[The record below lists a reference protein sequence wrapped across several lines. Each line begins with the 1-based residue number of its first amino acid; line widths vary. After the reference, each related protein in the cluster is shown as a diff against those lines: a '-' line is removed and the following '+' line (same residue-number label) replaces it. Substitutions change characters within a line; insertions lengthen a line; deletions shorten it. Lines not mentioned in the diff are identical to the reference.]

1 MRNFGHTRPA
11 EAQKPEC
18 EVLPDGRKRITRY
31 FDVPHGSQIP
41 DLLNLPWGEID
52 TGETEFEGWSGL
64 RLVGAKSIDAP
75 AHPSSRARDTR
86 PLIALIFEQIPET
99 GEIQVGF
106 NTQKQLED
114 GRTALEAQFL
124 QFSSDTFVPQTIGAS
139 TAPGDAS
146 AFLMTEDAPNDGTLH
161 RITRTYVHEG
171 ILETDLQT
179 DQGGAL
185 LIQTIKSAVT
195 VPATPSGFTLVG
207 QPVQSPDGLP
217 TYTYTYAKG
226 LGTVLTRVSIE
237 NNGKLKRYFT
247 TSLGVTP
254 AAPAPTIGGTVVQV
268 DSSTRQAKGYAI
280 YDAEWA
286 EGIGVIQIRQDQ
298 RLDGLRLESWVSL
311 GQAYDPSFMLPP
323 GVLQKKDEEEISG
336 GKRFVV
342 TCIQSADGDDPDDG
356 VVQTYQ
362 ARNKFLYPGR
372 AKAFTTP
379 IPAIAPDGTGF
390 TAYAHEVFLDPPIS
404 VGIDATV
411 QVSYQ
416 TSLTLGTLAHP
427 RWNPDNWATIW
438 SKWEG
443 WDIAPHVHIQS
454 LTGYRA
460 VGSPVN
466 FTAGPQISAGGTV
479 ILTGVNTTCMGN
491 RVYGTSSGQVKVVGG
506 PSAPDGLTLTL
517 DAFLSEGPAFVGLD
531 GTEYYRKTVIFATI
545 PTQTA
550 LPV

>member
-1 MRNFGHTRPA
+1 M
-11 EAQKPEC
+11 
-18 EVLPDGRKRITRY
+18 
-31 FDVPHGSQIP
+31 
-41 DLLNLPWGEID
+41 
-52 TGETEFEGWSGL
+52 
-64 RLVGAKSIDAP
+64 
-75 AHPSSRARDTR
+75 
-86 PLIALIFEQIPET
+86 
-99 GEIQVGF
+99 
-106 NTQKQLED
+106 
-114 GRTALEAQFL
+114 
-124 QFSSDTFVPQTIGAS
+124 
-139 TAPGDAS
+139 
-146 AFLMTEDAPNDGTLH
+146 
-161 RITRTYVHEG
+161 
-171 ILETDLQT
+171 
-179 DQGGAL
+179 
-185 LIQTIKSAVT
+185 
-195 VPATPSGFTLVG
+195 
-207 QPVQSPDGLP
+207 
-217 TYTYTYAKG
+217 
-226 LGTVLTRVSIE
+226 GTVVTRISIE

-247 TSLGVTP
+247 TSLGVAP

-311 GQAYDPSFMLPP
+311 GQAYDADFMLPP
-323 GVLQKKDEEEISG
+323 GILQKKDEEEITG

-342 TCIQSADGDDPDDG
+342 TCLQSAAGGDPTDG

-362 ARNKFLYPGR
+362 ARSKFLYPGR

-390 TAYAHEVFLDPPIS
+390 TAYAHEVFIDPPIS

-411 QVSYQ
+411 QISYQ
-416 TSLTLGTLAHP
+416 TSLTLGALAHP

-438 SKWEG
+438 AKWEG
-443 WDIAPHVHIQS
+443 WDIAPHVHIQA

-466 FTAGPQISAGGTV
+466 FTAGPQISSGGTV

-531 GTEYYRKTVIFATI
+531 GTEYYRKTVIYATI